1 MIFLYKYCALY
12 YTKSNLNFI
21 LMKNPTEILSSVKKS
36 TQKITKIVPEIDPNQ
51 IKEQGFNFI
60 KEFKAFALQ
69 GNVIDLAIGIIIGA
83 AFNSLIQSMVKDLI
97 MPIFG
102 WLIGGTNFSSLYIS
116 LNGSYNT
123 LAEAQAAKAPLIM
136 YGLFINEIINFL
148 IVSLSIFLA
157 LKIFLKGKA
166 ESIIDSKKKK

>member
-1 MIFLYKYCALY
+1 MNM
-12 YTKSNLNFI
+12 TNH
-21 LMKNPTEILSSVKKS
+21 TEIIRSVKES
-36 TQKITKIVPEIDPNQ
+36 TQKITKIVPDINPNQ
-51 IKEQGFNFI
+51 IKEQGFNFLQ
-60 KEFKAFALQ
+60 EFQAFALQ
-69 GNVIDLAIGIIIGA
+69 GSVIDLAIGIIIGA
-83 AFNSLIQSMVKDLI
+83 AFNSLTQSLVKDLI

-116 LNGSYNT
+116 LNGSFNT

-148 IVSLSIFLA
+148 IVSLSIFLV

>member
-1 MIFLYKYCALY
+1 MA
-12 YTKSNLNFI
+12 
-21 LMKNPTEILSSVKKS
+21 NPKEILISVEKS
-36 TQKITKIVPEIDPNQ
+36 TEKITKIVPEIDPNQ
-51 IKEQGFNFI
+51 IKKQGFDFLQ
-60 KEFKAFALQ
+60 EFKAFALQ

-83 AFNSLIQSMVKDLI
+83 SFNSLIQSLVKDLI

-102 WLIGGTNFSSLYIS
+102 WLMGGTNFSSLYIS

-148 IVSLSIFLA
+148 IISFSIFLV
-157 LKIFLKGKA
+157 LKIFLRGKA
-166 ESIIDSKKKK
+166 EAIIDSKKKK

>member
-1 MIFLYKYCALY
+1 MA
-12 YTKSNLNFI
+12 
-21 LMKNPTEILSSVKKS
+21 NPTEILNSVKKS
-36 TQKITKIVPEIDPNQ
+36 TKKISKMVPEINPDQ

-60 KEFKAFALQ
+60 QEFKSFALQ

-83 AFNSLIQSMVKDLI
+83 AFNSLIQSLVRDLI

-102 WLIGGTNFSSLYIS
+102 WLIGGTDFSSLYIS
-116 LNGSYNT
+116 LNGTFDT

-148 IVSLSIFLA
+148 IVSLSIFLV
-157 LKIFLKGKA
+157 LKIFLRGKA
-166 ESIIDSKKKK
+166 EAIIDSKKK